1 MTDAVA
7 TPDLIPPAA
16 TPPAAAPSD
25 TPPAEPPVLP
35 AVEDA
40 PPPDRR
46 RRYLLL
52 LLLFFLLALVILFA
66 IWYFIF
72 RQPIDR
78 IIPNLDFTKPPAY
91 VSSTY
96 GLQKPLGVA
105 VSSDGERI
113 YVTQGGGDQSTLL
126 IDRAGNHIATLAPP
140 TDVSARAQ
148 QLYVAVNPKTGDV
161 YATDRTAGAVFRYA
175 ADGTYKDTFSP
186 GSGISVWQPL
196 AIAFDADGTM
206 YVSDAGGDFQK
217 VHVFAPDGTWLRD
230 LGSAGLFAFAN
241 GIGIDKAGNVYVSD
255 SNNGRLIVFDKTGA
269 ELGRIQRGAADGDLG
284 LPRGV
289 VVDADGRVY
298 VVDSTGQGVKLFRA
312 LQDGETT
319 PAFQVRFGRE
329 GTVDGAFEF
338 PNGIAIDGRGRVY
351 ITDWNNDRL
360 QMWSY

>member
-7 TPDLIPPAA
+7 TPDLIPPAV
-16 TPPAAAPSD
+16 PADVPA
-25 TPPAEPPVLP
+25 PPAENPPAP
-35 AVEDA
+35 TVEEA

-52 LLLFFLLALVILFA
+52 LLLFCLLALVIAFG

-72 RQPIDR
+72 RQPIK
-78 IIPNLDFTKPPAY
+78 IIPDLDLTTPPAY

-96 GLQKPLGVA
+96 GLAKPLGVA

-113 YVTQGGGDQSTLL
+113 YVTQGGADQATLL
-126 IDRAGNHIATLAPP
+126 IDRAGNHLAVLKPP
-140 TDVSARAQ
+140 TDVTARAQ

-161 YATDRTAGAVFRYA
+161 YATDRTAGAVFRYG
-175 ADGTYKDTFSP
+175 ADGTYKDTFQP
-186 GSGISVWQPL
+186 GQGITVWQPL
-196 AIAFDADGTM
+196 AIAFDTDGTM

-217 VHVFAPDGTWLRD
+217 VHVFGPDGTWLRD

-289 VVDADGRVY
+289 TVDGEGRVY
-298 VVDSTGQGVKLFRA
+298 VVDSTGQAVKLFRA
-312 LQDGETT
+312 LREGETVPT
-319 PAFQVRFGRE
+319 FQVRFGKE

-338 PNGIAIDGRGRVY
+338 PNGIAVDGRGRVY
-351 ITDWNNDRL
+351 VTDWNNDRL